1 MEVDGGNSLH
11 KLIYITIPM
20 VSPVL
25 FYNAVMCAITSFQA
39 FLIKPASFFTY
50 LILILLASTFIL
62 PLIWMLRSSLMGMK
76 QIFRLPPEW
85 IPAWFALS
93 MSSMMLP
100 GAVTLIPVFLGYRN
114 AGMYD
119 TLFPL
124 FLAAWFGG
132 GASNQFLLRQF
143 LMGIPKA
150 LDEAA
155 YIDGAG
161 YFRIFISIV
170 LPLCKSALV
179 VVGMF
184 SFLFYWNDFFLSPLI
199 YLENY
204 KNSTPS
210 RWVCS
215 PLSASIPA
223 NGCCS
228 WPPRQ
233 SAFFRQSSCF

>member
-1 MEVDGGNSLH
+1 M
-11 KLIYITIPM
+11 
-20 VSPVL
+20 
-25 FYNAVMCAITSFQA
+25 
-39 FLIKPASFFTY
+39 
-50 LILILLASTFIL
+50 
-62 PLIWMLRSSLMGMK
+62 
-76 QIFRLPPEW
+76 
-85 IPAWFALS
+85 
-93 MSSMMLP
+93 
-100 GAVTLIPVFLGYRN
+100 FLGYRN

-143 LMGIPKA
+143 LMGIPTA

-184 SFLFYWNDFFLSPLI
+184 SFLFYWNDFFSPMI

-204 KNSTPS
+204 KNYTIALGLQSFVSQHSSQWMLLMGAVTIG
-210 RWVCS
+210 V
-215 PLSASIPA
+215 LPA
-223 NGCCS
+223 IVVFLIG
-228 WPPRQ
+228 Q
-233 SAFFRQSSCF
+233 KYLLEGIALTGIKG

>member
-1 MEVDGGNSLH
+1 M
-11 KLIYITIPM
+11 KRK
-20 VSPVL
+20 
-25 FYNAVMCAITSFQA
+25 F
-39 FLIKPASFFTY
+39 KPDNLFTY

-85 IPAWFALS
+85 IPNPFVWSNYADALSRLDFAQCFKNTIVVVILGVSGTAITSVCAAYAWARIEWKGRNLWFALS

-100 GAVTLIPVFLGYRN
+100 SAVTLIPVFLGYRN
-114 AGMYD
+114 LGMYD

-124 FLAAWFGG
+124 FLGAWFGG

-161 YFRIFISIV
+161 YFRIFVSIV
-170 LPLCKSALV
+170 LPLSTSALIV
-179 VVGMF
+179 VSMF
-184 SFLFYWNDFFLSPLI
+184 SFLF
-199 YLENY
+199 
-204 KNSTPS
+204 
-210 RWVCS
+210 
-215 PLSASIPA
+215 
-223 NGCCS
+223 
-228 WPPRQ
+228 
-233 SAFFRQSSCF
+233 

>member
-1 MEVDGGNSLH
+1 MQQKSKALTAIW
-11 KLIYITIPM
+11 KY
-20 VSPVL
+20 
-25 FYNAVMCAITSFQA
+25 AAITAGA
-39 FLIKPASFFTY
+39 FIYAAGFRFFLFVNDIPTGG
-50 LILILLASTFIL
+50 LTGVAMIINRLTKL
-62 PLIWMLRSSLMGMK
+62 PVGTMT
-76 QIFRLPPEW
+76 
-85 IPAWFALS
+85 
-93 MSSMMLP
+93 
-100 GAVTLIPVFLGYRN
+100 AVLNI
-114 AGMYD
+114 
-119 TLFPL
+119 PL

-184 SFLFYWNDFFLSPLI
+184 SFLFYWNDFFSPMI

-204 KNSTPS
+204 KNYTIALGLQSFVSQHSSQWMLLMGAVTIG
-210 RWVCS
+210 V
-215 PLSASIPA
+215 LPA
-223 NGCCS
+223 IVVFLIG
-228 WPPRQ
+228 Q
-233 SAFFRQSSCF
+233 KYLLEGIALTGIKG